1 MLPAERPLPVI
12 FVISCFSCIEWL
24 TGKPENHAGGD
35 TMPTFFNQATLSFND
50 TIINSNITT
59 GELLEVLSV
68 TKTAVTDTYGQGSIV
83 TYVVSIVNTGT
94 TAYTGLTVTDDLG
107 TYTQGEQPLTP
118 LTLIPDSV
126 RYYAGGVLQP
136 TPTVTAGPPVAI
148 SPITIPAGSNATII
162 YSTTVNQFAPLGTD
176 STIDNTVTV
185 TGGGI
190 TPLTATETIRAESA
204 PSLTISK
211 SICPPVVTENG
222 QVTYTF
228 VIQNSGNTEVVATDD
243 AIVTD
248 IFNPILSDLT
258 VTYNGT
264 LWTEGTNYTYDEA
277 TGTFTTLP
285 GQITVPAADYTQDPE
300 TGVFTIQPGVA
311 VITVTGTV

>member
-1 MLPAERPLPVI
+1 
-12 FVISCFSCIEWL
+12 
-24 TGKPENHAGGD
+24 
-35 TMPTFFNQATLSFND
+35 MPTFFNQATVSFND
-50 TIINSNITT
+50 TIIKSNITT

-68 TKTAVTDTYGQGSIV
+68 TKTAVTHTYGQGSIV

-107 TYTQGEQPLTP
+107 TYTQGEQTLTP

-148 SPITIPAGSNATII
+148 SPITNPAGSNATII